1 MTATAPSSPRHSSAH
16 VLLVDDSL
24 DELRLL
30 SDMLRAE
37 RFRLTVASDGRT
49 GYQRAVVSQ
58 PDIILMDVSM
68 PELDGFA
75 ACRLLKA
82 DHATRHIPLIFL
94 TAKNEPEERLKGLQ
108 LGGVDYVSKPVL
120 AEEVIARIR
129 IHLNHRPMA
138 KQETSDAEAEVRDP
152 DEVILKAASD
162 EIRNRLDALPSLPE
176 IARLVGTYEK
186 RLGQIFREHLGMTVS
201 AFVAEERIRLAR
213 RLLSETDMSIQQIA
227 EQVGFGTGGNF
238 TTAFRK
244 RMGMTPSAYRQGLQ
258 EGTGEPE

>member
-1 MTATAPSSPRHSSAH
+1 MITSARASPRHAVH

-82 DHATRHIPLIFL
+82 DQATRNIPLIFL

-129 IHLNHRPMA
+129 IHLNHRPEEMPQA
-138 KQETSDAEAEVRDP
+138 SDTKAQARDP
-152 DEVILKAASD
+152 DDVILKAASD
-162 EIRNRLDALPSLPE
+162 EIRNRLDALPPLPE

-186 RLGQIFREHLGMTVS
+186 RLGQIFRERLGMTVS

-213 RLLSETDMSIQQIA
+213 RLLSETDMSIQQIS

>member
-1 MTATAPSSPRHSSAH
+1 MSTTARSSPPLSPAH

-37 RFRLTVASDGRT
+37 RFRLTVARDGRT

-82 DHATRHIPLIFL
+82 DQATRHIPVIFL
-94 TAKNEPEERLKGLQ
+94 TAQNAPEERLRGLQ
-108 LGGVDYVSKPVL
+108 LGGVDYVSKPAL
-120 AEEVIARIR
+120 AEEVIVRLR
-129 IHLNHRPMA
+129 IHLNYRSGP
-138 KQETSDAEAEVRDP
+138 KPETSVPKAEVRDP
-152 DEVILKAASD
+152 DEVILQAACN
-162 EIRNRLDALPSLPE
+162 EIRNRLDAMPSLPE
-176 IARLVGTYEK
+176 IARRVGTYEK
-186 RLGQIFREHLGMTVS
+186 RLGQIFRERLGTTVS
-201 AFVAEERIRLAR
+201 TFVAEERIRLAR
-213 RLLSETDMSIQQIA
+213 RLLSETAMSIQQIA

-244 RMGMTPSAYRQGLQ
+244 RMGMTPSAYRHGLQ
-258 EGTGEPE
+258 EEAGAPE